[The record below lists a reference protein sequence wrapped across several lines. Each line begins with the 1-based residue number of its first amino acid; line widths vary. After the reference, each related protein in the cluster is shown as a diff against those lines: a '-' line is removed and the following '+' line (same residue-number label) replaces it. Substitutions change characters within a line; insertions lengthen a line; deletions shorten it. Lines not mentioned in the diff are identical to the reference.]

1 MALAL
6 VAGYFVVQLVV
17 GLITNSLALLSD
29 AGHMATDS
37 LGLAMALASIT
48 VANRTGANRTQHGAH
63 RTFGLYRLEILAALA
78 NSMLLLGV
86 AAYVVV
92 EAISRF
98 GDAPDLNAA
107 PVLITGAVGLAVN
120 VVAFLLLRSGADESL
135 NVRGAYLEVVADMLG
150 SVAVVVAAVVIAIT
164 GANWVDPALG
174 VAIGVVIIPRALRL
188 GRDALRILIQAAP
201 AGIVIADVERDL
213 RSITGVID
221 VHDLHI
227 WTLTSDMDVA
237 TAHLMVAVGA
247 DHHDVLDAAR
257 EVLAAHHGLTHATLQ
272 VEPEDHTGCD
282 EVGW

>member
-6 VAGYFVVQLVV
+6 IAVYFVVQLVV

-29 AGHMATDS
+29 AGHMATDA
-37 LGLAMALASIT
+37 LGLGMALASIT
-48 VANRTGANRTQHGAH
+48 VANRDGHGRNSTH

-78 NSMLLLGV
+78 NSVLLLAV
-86 AAYVVV
+86 AVYVVI

-98 GDAPDLNAA
+98 GDAPELNAT
-107 PVLITGAVGLAVN
+107 PVLITGVLGLAVN
-120 VVAFLLLRSGADESL
+120 IVAFVLLRSGADESL

-150 SVAVVVAAVVIAIT
+150 SIAVVVAAIIIANT

-174 VAIGVVIIPRALRL
+174 VAIGVVIVPRALRL

-201 AGIVIADVERDL
+201 AGIVMADVERDL
-213 RSITGVID
+213 RSIAGVID

-237 TAHLMVAVGA
+237 TAHIMVAVGA
-247 DHHDVLDAAR
+247 NHHDVLDAAR
-257 EVLAAHHGLTHATLQ
+257 DLLSSRHGLTHATLQ
-272 VEPEDHTGCD
+272 VEPEDHSGCD
-282 EVGW
+282 EIDW